1 LAGEA
6 RLAPTAR
13 TTVRPYRTDHLVH
26 QPHYISPVLASRTSL
41 RCTVFAGFLAACGA
55 SKPPAPVIELTP
67 VGDTVLTPYSE
78 VAEAA
83 WLGTNRWAVVAPAND
98 AAAVVDFARR
108 RSTPLGSVRSKEF
121 RNPST
126 LFFANDTLYVGDW
139 GFRRLTLWTPE
150 GHPVR
155 SIPAA
160 RAVRGS
166 LPRARDAAG
175 WFYLDLYPHPGPDG
189 SGNRD
194 SAAVVRVDA
203 EFTRVDT
210 IARLAPL
217 DIAEV
222 VGDAGRRFER
232 RVFSGAD
239 RWGILPDGSLWVARV
254 YENRVNWRAR
264 DGVWTRGNPLPDRV
278 LEVTRYDRELFLR
291 KFPPELRT
299 TAQELPFA
307 ALKPPFEAGLTGP
320 GGEVW
325 LEKSRAPADS
335 SRRYHVVDRRGRLAG
350 EVRLRGQGRI
360 MALGA
365 GTALVA
371 EPTPDGIRL
380 IQVKLPSGPPVP

>member
-1 LAGEA
+1 
-6 RLAPTAR
+6 
-13 TTVRPYRTDHLVH
+13 
-26 QPHYISPVLASRTSL
+26 
-41 RCTVFAGFLAACGA
+41 
-55 SKPPAPVIELTP
+55 
-67 VGDTVLTPYSE
+67 
-78 VAEAA
+78 
-83 WLGTNRWAVVAPAND
+83 VAPAND
-98 AAAVVDFARR
+98 AAAVADFTRR
-108 RSTPLGSVRSKEF
+108 TSTPLGGVRSKEF
-121 RNPST
+121 RHPST

-139 GFRRLTLWTPE
+139 GLRRLTLWTPE

-160 RAVRGS
+160 SAVRGS

-175 WFYLDLYPHPGPDG
+175 WFYLDLYPHAGPDG

-194 SAAVVRVDA
+194 SAAVVRVDP

-210 IARLAPL
+210 IARLAPV

-232 RVFSGAD
+232 RVFSGVD
-239 RWGILPDGSLWVARV
+239 RWGVLPDGTLWVARV
-254 YENRVNWRAR
+254 YDNRVNWRAR
-264 DGVWTRGNPLPDRV
+264 NGAWTLGNPLPDRV

-320 GGEVW
+320 DGEVW

-335 SRRYHVVDRRGRLAG
+335 SRRYHVVDRRGRLVR

-365 GTALVA
+365 GTTLMA
-371 EPTPDGIRL
+371 EPSPDGIRL
-380 IQVKLPSGPPVP
+380 VQMKLPSGPPLQ